1 MSSSTSAFDR
11 VAIVTF
17 VCVFAALVVPYE
29 CAVRASERLYG
40 VRRAN
45 IVMPRTLSPKID
57 GFMSD
62 VGSGIRYAAYAVGTS
77 RMEWG
82 VRPEFLDRVLG
93 PTYNF
98 GLGGISSIVSL
109 ELFQRIGLRPQ
120 RILVSVSPF
129 DFTKVSIAQGNRGV
143 SLATFPARAAHAEHR
158 GPTAWTRVLFRSLLH
173 ASSRER
179 RRNIGQWLELIRDR
193 GKLLAF
199 LNNEDA
205 TGPLTTATLRGY
217 RLSNDIASPEVFAFA
232 RRPDVFA
239 EYQQERPQHFRRMQ
253 RDVEFFK
260 AARAEVVLVRV
271 PTGIA
276 VRRSEDSIT
285 TFDADMRALARACG
299 VRYIDGSM
307 IVDKRFPFDRRNF
320 ADAEHLNA
328 AGAEA
333 FSRTLAAALEQ
344 RDIVAPTHHQ

>member
-11 VAIVTF
+11 IAIATF

-29 CAVRASERLYG
+29 CAVRASERVYG

-62 VGSGIRYAAYAVGTS
+62 VDNGIRYATYAVGTS

-82 VRPEFLDRVLG
+82 LRPEFVDRALG

-98 GLGGISSIVSL
+98 GIGGISSIVAL
-109 ELFQRIGLRPQ
+109 ELFHKIGLRPR

-129 DFTKVSIAQGNRGV
+129 DFTKVSIAQGERGV
-143 SLATFPARAAHAEHR
+143 SLAKFPAPAGQSDGR
-158 GPTAWTRVLFRSLLH
+158 GPTAWTRAMFLSVLH
-173 ASSRER
+173 ASSPAR
-179 RRNIGQWLELIRDR
+179 RRNLGEWFELIRDR
-193 GKLLAF
+193 GNILAF

-205 TGPLTTATLRGY
+205 TGPLTISGLRGY
-217 RLSNDIASPEVFAFA
+217 RFSNAVAPPEVFASP
-232 RRPDVFA
+232 RRTDIFA
-239 EYQQERPQHFRRMQ
+239 EYQDERPQHFDRMQ
-253 RDVEFFK
+253 RNVEFFK
-260 AARAEVVLVRV
+260 AASVEVVLVRM

-276 VRRSEDSIT
+276 VRRSEDAIT

-299 VRYIDGSM
+299 VRYIDGSA
-307 IVDKRFPFDRRNF
+307 IVEKSFPFVRRNF
-320 ADAEHLNA
+320 SDAEHLNA
-328 AGAEA
+328 TGAA
-333 FSRTLAAALEQ
+333 TFSRALAAALGP
-344 RDIVAPTHHQ
+344 RV